1 MKAMRTV
8 AVVALFGMAAC
19 SGTSDGTDK
28 FLTGDQYDKEFRR
41 ELTSL
46 DFPAGKKLPDEAP
59 GSLKDKYERGS
70 GRTAADA
77 VWLCSWQK
85 AWLDARTSGAKTDA
99 DAALT
104 ALKTFPS
111 LHYWKVLDQTGRDL
125 YNKDLRS
132 AELGDPAGI
141 SADYTANCHQ
151 DS

>member
-8 AVVALFGMAAC
+8 VLVALFGLAAC
-19 SGTSDGTDK
+19 GGSSDGTEK
-28 FLTGDQYDKEFRR
+28 FLTGDQYDQEFRS

-46 DFPAGKKLPDEAP
+46 EFPKGTKLPDQAP

-77 VWLCSWQK
+77 VWLCRWQK
-85 AWLDARTSGAKTDA
+85 AWLDARTSGATTDA

-104 ALKTFPS
+104 ALKTLPS

-125 YNKDLRS
+125 YEKDLRS

-141 SADYTANCHQ
+141 SADYTANCRK